1 MDTAAGIRFGDVL
14 TLLAYFSVT
23 LGIGVWC
30 ALRLS
35 TTEGY
40 FVGNRSI
47 PGWAIGVSMLGTAIS
62 SVTFL
67 AYPGSAFST
76 NWSKL
81 VPGLM
86 IVFAV
91 ILAVYVFVPYFRRA
105 NLVSA
110 YEYLEYRF
118 DPWARVYGCV
128 VWSLYQFYRMG
139 LILYLLA
146 LPVRVMTGYDVY
158 FIIVVLGILI
168 TIYTVMGGLEAVIW
182 TDVMQTIVLLMG
194 GVLCI
199 WIVFAK
205 VPESTGEMLAYAWN
219 SKKFSLADPDPT
231 HVYAY
236 TFNFL
241 YETIW
246 VLMLYGLFQNL
257 QEFASDQTRVQ
268 RYCAAKSDV
277 QARNAVW
284 LGGLGCIPVWA
295 MFMFVGTSLWLFYQQ
310 FPERLPEGILSDAVF
325 PHFIL
330 TELPVGFAGFVIA
343 AVMAAAMSSIDSSMN
358 GTATVVTSDL
368 YRRFYRRTSSDRHYL
383 NVARVVT
390 FIAGAGAIFF
400 AALFAWIVE
409 NNIIQ
414 HQTVVDIAFF
424 LIAVLSAGLGG
435 LFYLGLFTTRTNSR
449 GALIGIICAVLIT
462 IYMTVAEISETV
474 PRISH
479 RLMII
484 VISNVVAF
492 VIGYFASF
500 LFSAPPQERLHNLT
514 VWTGEEKPAE

>member
-1 MDTAAGIRFGDVL
+1 MILDTAAGIRFGDVL

-310 FPERLPEGILSDAVF
+310 FPRAAAGRHSQRCRFSSFHPNGITGRICRLCNCSGHGSSDVLHRFLHEWNRHRGDQRSLPPFLPENFQRSPLSECGTCSDF
-325 PHFIL
+325 HRRCGSHFL
-330 TELPVGFAGFVIA
+330 CR
-343 AVMAAAMSSIDSSMN
+343 SIR
-358 GTATVVTSDL
+358 L
-368 YRRFYRRTSSDRHYL
+368 DR
-383 NVARVVT
+383 
-390 FIAGAGAIFF
+390 G
-400 AALFAWIVE
+400 
-409 NNIIQ
+409 
-414 HQTVVDIAFF
+414 
-424 LIAVLSAGLGG
+424 
-435 LFYLGLFTTRTNSR
+435 
-449 GALIGIICAVLIT
+449 
-462 IYMTVAEISETV
+462 
-474 PRISH
+474 
-479 RLMII
+479 
-484 VISNVVAF
+484 
-492 VIGYFASF
+492 
-500 LFSAPPQERLHNLT
+500 
-514 VWTGEEKPAE
+514 K